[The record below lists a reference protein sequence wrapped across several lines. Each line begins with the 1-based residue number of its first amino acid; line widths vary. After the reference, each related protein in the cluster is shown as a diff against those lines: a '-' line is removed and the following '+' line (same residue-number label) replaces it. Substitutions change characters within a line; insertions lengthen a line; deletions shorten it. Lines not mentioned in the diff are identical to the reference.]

1 MSLRHEGGLAEA
13 TSQEEQGAAGSRE
26 GRHRKLGEADGFFL
40 GATKG
45 EGLRRDLNC
54 ENTHLV

>member
-26 GRHRKLGEADGFFL
+26 GRRRKLGEADGFFL
-40 GATKG
+40 GAAKG
-45 EGLRRDLNC
+45 EGLRRDLN
-54 ENTHLV
+54 